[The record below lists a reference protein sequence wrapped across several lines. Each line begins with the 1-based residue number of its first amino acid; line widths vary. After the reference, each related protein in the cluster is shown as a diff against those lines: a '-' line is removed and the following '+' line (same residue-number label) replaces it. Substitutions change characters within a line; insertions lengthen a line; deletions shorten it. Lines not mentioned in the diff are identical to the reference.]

1 MCLWVSV
8 FPPPRLNG
16 GGRGDKAHSL
26 DEWYEHVNAWQ
37 GPQTILLT
45 TLRLS
50 GTSWREQARAQRS
63 EPH

>member
-1 MCLWVSV
+1 MCLWVSA
-8 FPPPRLNG
+8 FPPPRLHG

-37 GPQTILLT
+37 GPQAVLLT

-50 GTSWREQARAQRS
+50 GLQGVSKPALRKRDRN
-63 EPH
+63 